1 MKKGKRESD
10 GDDSAPADSEGP
22 ESAAKG
28 NEDAADSAD
37 SVAASDSTPDNPSIA
52 VAISGH
58 RGREA
63 ARDKRPS
70 GGLAPSLVSL
80 LWEHQLPAA
89 LAAGVA
95 GAVKASEEE
104 ATAALAAR
112 GEGDRKVQEAVRAAT
127 GIQGAGEGPASA
139 AGALLFAAV
148 RQVMVSDSGRRC
160 GPRRAP
166 PTSTQHEEVRFSAV
180 GSRYG
185 GCTSENA
192 PARGKP

>member
-10 GDDSAPADSEGP
+10 GDDSTAGADSGGP
-22 ESAAKG
+22 DSGAKG

-37 SVAASDSTPDNPSIA
+37 SVASSDSTPDNPSIA

-63 ARDKRPS
+63 ARDKRPG

-148 RQVMVSDSGRRC
+148 RQVIISDSGRRC

-166 PTSTQHEEVRFSAV
+166 PTST
-180 GSRYG
+180 
-185 GCTSENA
+185 
-192 PARGKP
+192 